1 MALRV
6 SYKLLNARCFMNF
19 TKTVTSILSSVSNC
33 IHSKEYAQ
41 QHRIKNAFTR
51 FRKLSFSDIM
61 LYVIN
66 SSHHSISVNY
76 ASFRDILYSENLP
89 MVSKQALSKA
99 RQGISHEAF
108 LNLFRISV
116 VEYYKHNIN
125 TALWNGFHLYA
136 LDGSTIQIPVSE
148 ENLKSFG
155 SNPNKYDTDT
165 PLASVSALYD
175 ITNDILVD
183 VHLKPY
189 RFNERDSAKLHM
201 DYLPDFPNSIVIF
214 DRGYPS
220 EDLFRF
226 LQHKGIFFLMRVP
239 KTFKKAIH
247 DETDTLFTYPAKK
260 DSDEITLRSIHFTLE
275 NGNEEYLVTNLL
287 PKQLAESHFKELY
300 SLRWGIESKY
310 RELKN
315 RLEIENFNSL
325 KPTCIKQEFYVAM
338 FLSNVAAILKQEADK
353 KISSDSSLNVKKH
366 SYQANRSFILSR
378 TKSIILILLKSE
390 MDFVIKTISSLTED
404 AAMVRSIVR
413 PNRKYGRYRKHTRRK
428 FYSHMKNC
436 L

>member
-1 MALRV
+1 
-6 SYKLLNARCFMNF
+6 MNF
-19 TKTVTSILSSVSNC
+19 TKTITSILSSVSNC
-33 IHSKEYAQ
+33 IHSKEYARHHSIQ
-41 QHRIKNAFTR
+41 NAFTR
-51 FRKLSFSDIM
+51 FRKLSFSDVM

-76 ASFRDILYSENLP
+76 ARFRSILNTENLP

-116 VEYYKHNIN
+116 EEYYKYNKN

-136 LDGSTIQIPVSE
+136 VDGSTIQIPVSE

-155 SNPNKYDTDT
+155 SNPNKYEKDT
-165 PLASVSALYD
+165 PLASISALYD

-226 LQHKGIFFLMRVP
+226 LQRKRVFFLMRVP
-239 KTFKKAIH
+239 KTLKKVIH
-247 DETDTLFTYPAKK
+247 NETDLLFTYPAKK
-260 DSDEITLRSIHFTLE
+260 DNDEITLRSIHFTLE
-275 NGNEEYLVTNLL
+275 NGNEEYLVTNLM
-287 PKQLAESHFKELY
+287 PEQLAESHFKVLY
-300 SLRWGIESKY
+300 ALRWGIESKY

-353 KISSDSSLNVKKH
+353 KISPNALLNYKKH
-366 SYQANRSFILSR
+366 TYQTNRSFILNR
-378 TKSIILILLKSE
+378 TKSMILTLLKSE
-390 MDFVIKTISSLTED
+390 MDIVIQTIYRLTEE